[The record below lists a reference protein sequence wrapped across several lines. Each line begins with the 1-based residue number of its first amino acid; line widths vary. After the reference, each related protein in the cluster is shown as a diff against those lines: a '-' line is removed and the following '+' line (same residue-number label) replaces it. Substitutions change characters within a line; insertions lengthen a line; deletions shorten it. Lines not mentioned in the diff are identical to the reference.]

1 MIAQRPLLGKAFR
14 FDQLRWPSIK
24 PLRDLPLLTIVLLLT
39 SAPDQWYLRAP
50 LIALFAL
57 GVVFRSWL
65 VRPQFW
71 YVVATL
77 LGATVYLNWE
87 SSDNHKYLFVYW
99 CLALCCA
106 FSLPKHEQQEALAL
120 TSRWLIGLCM
130 LLAAVWKLA
139 TPDYTSGTF
148 FHYENLCDGR
158 LAALVAWLTGMTP
171 ESLAANRELREL
183 IQSGHLRGLALQS
196 VTLADSPRLWWL
208 AQAMTWWTIAIEG
221 TLAVLFLWPDRTKP
235 RPVVGVRLGALL
247 EDQSLA
253 LPNSFPQV
261 QLLRNSALL
270 LFAATTYF
278 VAPVRGFGWML
289 MLLGMAQCRE
299 DQRGLRLAYLAALV
313 LIQAYTL
320 PVGALVG
327 LVAK

>member
-1 MIAQRPLLGKAFR
+1 MIARKPLLARLPRMGQF
-14 FDQLRWPSIK
+14 RWPSIK

-39 SAPDQWYLRAP
+39 SAPEQWYLRAP

-57 GVVFRSWL
+57 GVVFQSWL

-77 LGATVYLNWE
+77 LGATVYLTWE

-106 FSLPKHEQQEALAL
+106 FSLPKPQQEEALAL
-120 TSRWLIGLCM
+120 SSRWLIGLAM
-130 LLAAVWKLA
+130 ALATLWKVI

-148 FHYENLCDGR
+148 FHYELLCDGR
-158 LAALVAWLTGMTP
+158 FENLASSLTGIAP
-171 ESLAANRELREL
+171 QALAENRELREL
-183 IQSGHLRGLALQS
+183 IQSGHVRGLVIDE
-196 VTLADSPRLWWL
+196 VTLADSPRLWLL

-221 TLAVLFLWPDRTKP
+221 VLAVLFLWPDYAKP
-235 RPVVGVRLGALL
+235 QPVVGVRLGG
-247 EDQSLA
+247 SLA
-253 LPNSFPQV
+253 LPT
-261 QLLRNSALL
+261 LRNAALL

-278 VAPVRGFGWML
+278 IAPVRGFGWML
-289 MLLGMAQCRE
+289 MLLGLAQCKD

>member
-24 PLRDLPLLTIVLLLT
+24 PLRDLPLLTVVLLLT

-148 FHYENLCDGR
+148 FHYETLCDGR
-158 LAALVAWLTGMTP
+158 LASFVAWLTGMTP

-183 IQSGHLRGLALQS
+183 IQSGHLRGLAIQS
-196 VTLADSPRLWWL
+196 VTLADSPRLVWL
-208 AQAMTWWTIAIEG
+208 AQGMTWWTVAIEG
-221 TLAVLFLWPDRTKP
+221 ILAVLFLAPDKP
-235 RPVVGVRLGALL
+235 RISAVRNA
-247 EDQSLA
+247 
-253 LPNSFPQV
+253 
-261 QLLRNSALL
+261 ALL

-289 MLLGMAQCRE
+289 MLLGMAQCRD

-327 LVAK
+327 LVVK

>member
-1 MIAQRPLLGKAFR
+1 MIARRPILGRLLR
-14 FDQLRWPSIK
+14 LDQLRWPSIK
-24 PLRDLPLLTIVLLLT
+24 PRRDLPLLTIVLLLT
-39 SAPDQWYLRAP
+39 SAPEQWYLRAP
-50 LIALFAL
+50 LVALFAL

-77 LGATVYLNWE
+77 LGATVYLTWE

-106 FSLPKHEQQEALAL
+106 FSLPKHQQEEALAL
-120 TSRWLIGLCM
+120 SSRWLIGLSM
-130 LLAAVWKLA
+130 ALATLWKIV

-148 FHYENLCDGR
+148 FHYELLCDVR
-158 LAALVAWLTGMTP
+158 FENLASWLTGNLP
-171 ESLAANRELREL
+171 AALAENRELREL
-183 IQSGHLRGLALQS
+183 IQSGHVRGLVINE
-196 VTLADSPRLWWL
+196 VTLADSPRLAWL
-208 AQAMTWWTIAIEG
+208 AWAMTWWTMAIEA
-221 TLAVLFLWPDRTKP
+221 TLAVLFLWPPSSHLAP
-235 RPVVGVRLGALL
+235 RDEPSFGQ
-247 EDQSLA
+247 DA
-253 LPNSFPQV
+253 LPKGHITRSV
-261 QLLRNSALL
+261 MATMSLRNAALL

-289 MLLGMAQCRE
+289 MLLGLAQCRD

-313 LIQAYTL
+313 LIQIYTL
-320 PVGALVG
+320 PVGALMG